1 MSSGNQSSDKL
12 MGVEEA
18 ETSQLSEAVS
28 SSKPTTERTEMMEA
42 GMQKDDAGFVNPTTQ
57 KSADEELTE
66 KLAAYI
72 DNALD
77 EELTKQEKIM
87 EGLHEKIRALQARY
101 SIRSS
106 SEPTV
111 RMDDETETPQT
122 GNGAELVS
130 STSEVIGI
138 VNGDSTKVDQTQ
150 VLLKLE
156 PEVSEKASVEDV
168 RGTVEY
174 QEVVEEESGQ
184 AGLSENNA
192 TTGANKISLLQNA
205 ERHQFFYS
213 DNFKMDQV
221 QVQQESEEDIG
232 RDGEGTST
240 RPSTVENIPKRIIH
254 DTPKRI
260 IHDRIAKTR
269 TVEQQVNGNAGKK
282 RSAAPKKTPAKRRNY
297 EKLPI
302 YWHTLACFRSKHFL
316 NLDSLKDGEF
326 KSQLIETLQPTEET
340 NLSDTISYKH
350 DKSYEDTERILD
362 GLFKNMPFQKLLI
375 QADREVSQDQS
386 EKRMGEKKLTTAL
399 LLGEKPTCK
408 VPFLLYTFGF
418 KKDVVGKNGREIVER
433 ASEFEICGHVN
444 PVYNSEEF
452 TYCSENIGP
461 EFPPTNFFSSRGF
474 NNSRINETGESSSTQ
489 SKHQVPVVEL
499 DINDDDLERK
509 ATSLSVCLIRDA
521 GKRITAEIFT
531 PENLQKICDSNK
543 MVVLRQIGQHST
555 QNEQPGEQTSNF
567 HVGTVYERKR
577 VKTFFENLR
586 EVTEAS
592 EKCVKKCISNGSIS
606 EANLTELQE
615 ELKGTELP
623 CKDIRTRIS
632 PLIICFGSNID
643 IDDEE
648 KEVLQKALQG
658 LPGWTRPR
666 EGLMAILKD
675 KLPGINRIQVY
686 VKGPGCRTTAHY
698 ENEGIGSIN
707 VNLGPDDCVWF
718 TISMNYSAQLETLLC
733 KKKVAPCHDPI
744 WLNEEELQAAGIPYS
759 KFLQKPNDMVFV
771 NTGTY
776 HWVQS
781 NGFCTN
787 VSWNILMEDKTQ
799 LAAAALFNDYNA
811 MHSFANALPIEKL
824 IWSIAKEKKYP
835 NSEISKLTKQLLTCS
850 LAHITMEQKCAEKEG
865 WVIKDGKNY
874 LEDVNL
880 CTADGCHRNS
890 LFNLFFL
897 KLVKKVPMP
906 LCYNCVKVEDQATTT
921 CYIMHTL
928 EELVEIFDAYE

>member
-1 MSSGNQSSDKL
+1 MSSGNQSVKKP
-12 MGVEEA
+12 MEVEGA
-18 ETSQLSEAVS
+18 HSSQPAGAVS
-28 SSKPTTERTEMMEA
+28 SSQLTTDSTEMMEA
-42 GMQKDDAGFVNPTTQ
+42 GMKKNGAVKPTDQ

-66 KLAAYI
+66 KLAAYM

-87 EGLHEKIRALQARY
+87 EGIHEKIRALQARY
-101 SIRSS
+101 SNRSNS
-106 SEPTV
+106 APAVQEE
-111 RMDDETETPQT
+111 DENHT

-130 STSEVIGI
+130 NISEVIGI
-138 VNGDSTKVDQTQ
+138 VDDDNTKMDQTQ
-150 VLLKLE
+150 LSLELE
-156 PEVSEKASVEDV
+156 PEVNAEVSAASVEDV
-168 RGTVEY
+168 REIGES
-174 QEVVEEESGQ
+174 QEVVEEESGRT
-184 AGLSENNA
+184 GLSGNNA
-192 TTGANKISLLQNA
+192 TTGANEISLLRNA
-205 ERHQFFYS
+205 GQHQIHHNNDFE
-213 DNFKMDQV
+213 MDQV

-232 RDGEGTST
+232 SDGEGTST
-240 RPSTVENIPKRIIH
+240 RPSTVKNIPKRIIH
-254 DTPKRI
+254 NRE
-260 IHDRIAKTR
+260 AKTR
-269 TVEQQVNGNAGKK
+269 TVEQQVKSNAGKK

-340 NLSDTISYKH
+340 NLSDTISYKN

-375 QADREVSQDQS
+375 QADRDVSQDQS
-386 EKRMGEKKLTTAL
+386 EKRMAEKKLTTAL

-418 KKDVVGKNGREIVER
+418 KKDVVGKNGREIVEK
-433 ASEFEICGHVN
+433 ASEFEIDGQVN

-452 TYCSENIGP
+452 SYCAESIGP
-461 EFPPTNFFSSRGF
+461 EFPPTNFFASRGF
-474 NNSRINETGESSSTQ
+474 EDLRVDKTGESSSAQ
-489 SKHQVPVVEL
+489 SKQQVPVATL

-586 EVTEAS
+586 EVTEVS
-592 EKCVKKCISNGSIS
+592 EKCVKKCISNGSVS
-606 EANLTELQE
+606 ENDLTELQE
-615 ELKGTELP
+615 ELKLTELP
-623 CKDIRTRIS
+623 CKDIRTKIS

-658 LPGWTRPR
+658 LPAWTRPR

-744 WLNEEELQAAGIPYS
+744 WLNEEELQGAGIPYS

-799 LAAAALFNDYNA
+799 LAAAALSNDYNA

-897 KLVKKVPMP
+897 KLVKKELMP
-906 LCYNCVKVEDQATTT
+906 RCYNCVKIEDQATTT